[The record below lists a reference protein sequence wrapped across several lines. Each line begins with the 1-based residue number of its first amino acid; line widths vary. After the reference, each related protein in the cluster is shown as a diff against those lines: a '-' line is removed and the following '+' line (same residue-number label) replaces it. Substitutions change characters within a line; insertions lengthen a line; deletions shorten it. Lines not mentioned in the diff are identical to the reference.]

1 MNHYNDFQPVT
12 LQTVIITAL
21 IILAG
26 YAFIFWV
33 SYRHQKD
40 MEKKWRNRYP
50 QARKYPGE
58 VEKKLALDEHEQR
71 LS

>member
-1 MNHYNDFQPVT
+1 MNHSEFQPVT

-26 YAFIFWV
+26 YAFIFWANH
-33 SYRHQKD
+33 RHQKD

-58 VEKKLALDEHEQR
+58 VEKKLRLDEHEQR
-71 LS
+71 IS

>member
-12 LQTVIITAL
+12 LQTVIIT
-21 IILAG
+21 ISILAIG
-26 YAFIFWV
+26 YGLVFWFN
-33 SYRHQKD
+33 YLHQKD

-58 VEKKLALDEHEQR
+58 VEKKLAMDEHEQR